1 MNHHLT
7 AAIVLAAIP
16 AAVTLGYAGLC
27 MVDPFKRCDRC
38 AGTGHV
44 TTRVLRRPRACRRC
58 DRGLRLRTGRRVFN
72 YFRRLRTEAHR

>member
-1 MNHHLT
+1 MNPHLT

-16 AAVTLGYAGLC
+16 IVVTLGYAGLC
-27 MVDPFKRCDRC
+27 AVNPFKRCDRC
-38 AGTGHV
+38 SGTGHT